1 MKIAEV
7 KEALYEIN
15 GELIDQ
21 IPLLELI
28 TYALNHPAEEALPIS
43 GITVASTMLLAELN
57 RISDKLDNL
66 WGRLKERE
74 KTTES

>member
-28 TYALNHPAEEALPIS
+28 TYALSHTSDETLPVCGIS
-43 GITVASTMLLAELN
+43 AASTLLLAELN
-57 RISDKLDNL
+57 RISEKLDNL

-74 KTTES
+74 KTAES